1 MLARRSSDAIEP
13 GHELARRCVEG
24 ASKPDDDGER
34 GVADAALDLGHVRE
48 ADTGPLRE
56 VCLREL
62 LALPQ
67 FAHPGPE
74 GAAHALVPVVGHVR
88 IVRTTITGRRSR
100 RGQDARQDQ

>member
-1 MLARRSSDAIEP
+1 MLARRSFDAIEP

-34 GVADAALDLGHVRE
+34 GVTDSALDLGHVRE
-48 ADTGPLRE
+48 ADPGPLRD
-56 VCLREL
+56 VGLREL

-67 FAHPGPE
+67 FAHPRAE

-88 IVRTTITGRRSR
+88 IVRTPITGRRTR
-100 RGQDARQDQ
+100 RGHDPREDQ